1 MHLSKF
7 ILPTIGA
14 LFLTNVCLTEAGFSR
29 AEALPLVRDTEIEN
43 TIRTFAAPLLTVAG
57 LEDEHLNIHIVR
69 DPALNAFV
77 ARGQRLFL
85 TTGLLRHSK
94 NAGQVIGVIAHEI
107 GHIAG
112 GHLARL
118 HSAVERAGKTAFV
131 TQILG
136 LAIGALAQ
144 NPAGAAA
151 VASGGQHVA
160 QRSFLNFS
168 RGQEQ
173 AADQAAALYLDKVGI
188 SGNGLLEFLN
198 FLSGQEFLQTSNQDP
213 YVRTHPLTR
222 SRISFMEH
230 HVAKSPAT
238 KNKLPPNIVER
249 HRRMVAKL
257 DGFLDPPEKTL
268 RKYKA
273 TDKSVVAR
281 YARAIATYR
290 LADLAKALPMI
301 NALISEFPKNP
312 YFVELKAQM
321 LFENG
326 KLEKAMKAYQK
337 AVNLLPSA
345 PLIRTS
351 LAHVILE
358 MNRPELN
365 DLALKHVNHAL
376 RVERFMPLAW
386 RLAGT
391 AYGRKNQMGQSAL
404 ALAEYN
410 VLIGRTRLASSQ
422 AKRAIKILKEGSPA
436 WLRAQDI
443 KNEIDRNRNKK
454 RR

>member
-1 MHLSKF
+1 MQIRKS
-7 ILPTIGA
+7 ILPILGIH
-14 LFLTNVCLTEAGFSR
+14 FLATVCLTGPGLSR
-29 AEALPLVRDTEIEN
+29 AEAVPLIRDTEIET
-43 TIRTFAAPLLTVAG
+43 TIRIYAAPLLTAAG
-57 LEDEHLNIHIVR
+57 LEDEAFSIHIVR
-69 DPALNAFV
+69 DSALNAFV

-85 TTGLLRHSK
+85 TTGLLRRSK
-94 NAGQVIGVIAHEI
+94 NAGQVLGVMAHEI

-118 HSAVERAGKTAFV
+118 HSAIERAGKAAFI

-136 LAIGALAQ
+136 LAVGALAQ

-151 VASGGQHVA
+151 IISGGQHVA
-160 QRSFLNFS
+160 GRSFLNYS

-173 AADQAAALYLDKVGI
+173 SADQAAARYLDRVGI
-188 SGNGLLEFLN
+188 SGKGLLEFLN
-198 FLSGQEFLQTSNQDP
+198 ILSGQEFLQTSNQDP
-213 YVRTHPLTR
+213 YIRSHPLTR
-222 SRISFMEH
+222 SRISFMEN

-238 KNKLPPNIVER
+238 NKKLPPQFVER
-249 HRRMVAKL
+249 HLRLVAKL
-257 DGFLDPPEKTL
+257 DGFLDAPERTL
-268 RKYKA
+268 EKYKA
-273 TDKSVVAR
+273 NDTSIPAR

-290 LADLAKALPMI
+290 LAELSKALPLI
-301 NALISEFPKNP
+301 ESLISDFPKNP

-326 KLEKAMKAYQK
+326 RLKEAMKSYQK
-337 AVNLLPSA
+337 AVRLLPDA

-358 MNRPELN
+358 MNQPELN
-365 DLALKHVNHAL
+365 DLALANIKEAL

-391 AYGRKNQMGQSAL
+391 AYGRKKQFGLSAWS
-404 ALAEYN
+404 LAEYN
-410 VLIGRTRLASSQ
+410 VLIGRKQLARVQ
-422 AKRAIKILKEGSPA
+422 VERALKILKVGTPS

-443 KNEIDRNRNKK
+443 KNEIDRKK
-454 RR
+454 

>member
-1 MHLSKF
+1 MQLRKF
-7 ILPTIGA
+7 ILPTLGL
-14 LFLTNVCLTEAGFSR
+14 LFITSVCLTGPGLSR
-29 AEALPLVRDTEIEN
+29 AEAVPLIRDTEIET
-43 TIRTFAAPLLTVAG
+43 TIRIYAAPLLTAAG
-57 LEDEHLNIHIVR
+57 LEDEAFSIHIVK

-85 TTGLLRHSK
+85 TTGLLRQSK
-94 NAGQVIGVIAHEI
+94 NAGQVLGVMAHEV

-118 HSAVERAGKTAFV
+118 HGAIERAGKAAFI

-136 LAIGALAQ
+136 LAVGALAQ

-151 VASGGQHVA
+151 IISGGQHIA
-160 QRSFLNFS
+160 GRSFLNYS

-173 AADQAAALYLDKVGI
+173 SADQAAAQYLDRIGV
-188 SGNGLLEFLN
+188 SGKGLLDFLRI
-198 FLSGQEFLQTSNQDP
+198 LSGQEFLQTTNQDP
-213 YVRTHPLTR
+213 YVRSHPLTR
-222 SRISFMEH
+222 SRITFMEN
-230 HVAKSPAT
+230 HVAKSPVT
-238 KNKLPPNIVER
+238 NKKLPAQFVER
-249 HRRMVAKL
+249 HKRMVAKL

-268 RKYKA
+268 EKYKEDDLSFA
-273 TDKSVVAR
+273 AR
-281 YARAIATYR
+281 YARTIATYR
-290 LADLAKALPMI
+290 LAALDKALPQV
-301 NALISEFPKNP
+301 NGLIKDSPKNP

-326 KLEKAMKAYQK
+326 RLEEAMKSYQK
-337 AVNLLPSA
+337 AVRLLPNA

-358 MNRPELN
+358 MNRPDLN
-365 DLALKHVNHAL
+365 DLALANIKQAL

-391 AYGRKNQMGQSAL
+391 AYGRKKQFGLSAWS
-404 ALAEYN
+404 LAEYN
-410 VLIGRTRLASSQ
+410 VLIGRKRLARVQ
-422 AKRAIKILKEGSPA
+422 AERALKTLKVGSPG

-443 KNEIDRNRNKK
+443 KNQIDRKQQ
-454 RR
+454 